1 MNIEGNCVM
10 LGIRVRAARKEK
22 NLTQKEL
29 GRLMQMDAKYVSK
42 VENGKV
48 MPNIRRLV
56 QLSRVLDK
64 SCDYFIWDMVF
75 DDETGGEEIWLG

>member
-1 MNIEGNCVM
+1 M